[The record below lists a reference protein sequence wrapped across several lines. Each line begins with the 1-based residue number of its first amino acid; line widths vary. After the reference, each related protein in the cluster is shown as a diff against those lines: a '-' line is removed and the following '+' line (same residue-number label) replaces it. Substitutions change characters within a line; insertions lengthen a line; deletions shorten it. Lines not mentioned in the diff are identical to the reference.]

1 MIVMASEDSEV
12 LDKKSLV
19 IEGKEMVVVIP
30 HRSYTRRHMLI
41 NAKT

>member
-30 HRSYTRRHMLI
+30 PSFLH
-41 NAKT
+41 